1 MKKKLF
7 ILASVMIIIVV
18 TLTALTYYLN
28 RKNKTSNTEDDD
40 IRIVTS
46 FYPVYVLTS
55 NLTDQIKGLKVDSLT
70 DFSAGCLHDYQ
81 LTTKDMKLL
90 SGADVFIIN
99 GGGME
104 EYLEDVIKN
113 YPDLT
118 VINLSQGI
126 EMLES
131 MEHEGDVNPHV
142 WLDPQLYMVQI
153 ENGRQGLEDYIRT
166 SFLTNEKDNKEIID
180 KLTTNAASYKAKVQ
194 EIADEMDQLLYEVK
208 DMSES
213 KNISNKVV
221 VFHDSFA
228 YLANKAGLEVVYTL
242 EIHDDTP
249 LSASEIAEVVDI
261 IKEENIHYLF
271 TEDQHDDTISDRI
284 KEETEAEVYIIDSAV
299 TGNASKD
306 SYLEA
311 MRKNIDTLKK
321 AFEDLM

>member
-194 EIADEMDQLLYEVK
+194 EIADEMDQLLYKVK

>member
-55 NLTDQIKGLKVDSLT
+55 NLTDQIQEIKVDSLT

-194 EIADEMDQLLYEVK
+194 EIADEMDQLLYKVK

>member
-194 EIADEMDQLLYEVK
+194 EIADEMDQLLFKVK

>member
-46 FYPVYVLTS
+46 FYPVYVLIS

-131 MEHEGDVNPHV
+131 MEYEGDVNPHV

-194 EIADEMDQLLYEVK
+194 EIADEMDQLLYKVK

-261 IKEENIHYLF
+261 IKEENIPYLF

>member
-55 NLTDQIKGLKVDSLT
+55 NLTDQIQEIKVDSLT

-194 EIADEMDQLLYEVK
+194 EIADEMDQLLYKVK

-261 IKEENIHYLF
+261 IKEENIPYLF

>member
-28 RKNKTSNTEDDD
+28 IKNKTSNTEDDD

-194 EIADEMDQLLYEVK
+194 EIADEMDQLLFKVK

-221 VFHDSFA
+221 VFHDLFA

-284 KEETEAEVYIIDSAV
+284 KEETEAEVYIIDFAV

>member
-194 EIADEMDQLLYEVK
+194 EIADEMDQLLFKVK

-261 IKEENIHYLF
+261 IKEENIPYLF

>member
-1 MKKKLF
+1 
-7 ILASVMIIIVV
+7 
-18 TLTALTYYLN
+18 
-28 RKNKTSNTEDDD
+28 
-40 IRIVTS
+40 
-46 FYPVYVLTS
+46 
-55 NLTDQIKGLKVDSLT
+55 
-70 DFSAGCLHDYQ
+70 
-81 LTTKDMKLL
+81 
-90 SGADVFIIN
+90 
-99 GGGME
+99 
-104 EYLEDVIKN
+104 
-113 YPDLT
+113 
-118 VINLSQGI
+118 
-126 EMLES
+126 
-131 MEHEGDVNPHV
+131 
-142 WLDPQLYMVQI
+142 MVQI

-194 EIADEMDQLLYEVK
+194 EIADEMDQLLYKVK

-261 IKEENIHYLF
+261 IKEENIPYLF

>member
-28 RKNKTSNTEDDD
+28 IKNKTSNTEDDD

-194 EIADEMDQLLYEVK
+194 EIADEMDQLLFKVK

-261 IKEENIHYLF
+261 IKEENIPYLF

>member
-55 NLTDQIKGLKVDSLT
+55 NLTDQIQEIKVDSLT

-194 EIADEMDQLLYEVK
+194 EIADEMDQLLFKVK

-261 IKEENIHYLF
+261 IKEENIPYLF

>member
-28 RKNKTSNTEDDD
+28 IKNKTSNTEDDD

-194 EIADEMDQLLYEVK
+194 EIADEMDQLLYKVK

-261 IKEENIHYLF
+261 IKEENIPYLF

>member
-55 NLTDQIKGLKVDSLT
+55 NLTDQIQEIKVDSLT

-113 YPDLT
+113 YPGLT

-194 EIADEMDQLLYEVK
+194 EIADEMDQLLYKVK

-261 IKEENIHYLF
+261 IKEENIPYLF

>member
-194 EIADEMDQLLYEVK
+194 EIADEMDQLLYKVK

-261 IKEENIHYLF
+261 IKEENIPYLF

>member
-28 RKNKTSNTEDDD
+28 IKNKTSNTEDDD

-55 NLTDQIKGLKVDSLT
+55 NLTDQIQGLKVDSLT

-194 EIADEMDQLLYEVK
+194 EIADEMDQLLYKVK

>member
-28 RKNKTSNTEDDD
+28 IKNKTSNTEDDD

-55 NLTDQIKGLKVDSLT
+55 NLTDQIQEIKVDSLT

-194 EIADEMDQLLYEVK
+194 EIADEMDQLLYKVK

-261 IKEENIHYLF
+261 IKEENIPYLF

>member
-194 EIADEMDQLLYEVK
+194 EIADEMDQLLYKVK

-228 YLANKAGLEVVYTL
+228 YLANKAGLEIVYTL

-261 IKEENIHYLF
+261 IKEENIPYLF

>member
-55 NLTDQIKGLKVDSLT
+55 NLTDQIQEIKVDSLT

-194 EIADEMDQLLYEVK
+194 EIADEMDQLLFKVK

>member
-28 RKNKTSNTEDDD
+28 IKNKTSNTEDDD

-194 EIADEMDQLLYEVK
+194 EIADEMDQLLYKVK

>member
-28 RKNKTSNTEDDD
+28 IKNKTSNTEDDD

-194 EIADEMDQLLYEVK
+194 EIADEMDQLLFKVK